1 MSCDGVFKQK
11 KSCKT
16 INLLSLA
23 ISHTKHRKSNEF
35 FNTKLAN
42 YNEQLTINN

>member
-1 MSCDGVFKQK
+1 MSYNGVFKQK

-23 ISHTKHRKSNEF
+23 ISHTKYRKGNEF
-35 FNTKLAN
+35 FNTKLAE